1 MYTLLQFSQN
11 SQLKEKLLATR
22 GKTLALATSLDK
34 FWGIG
39 LSEKDSNCYVKSK
52 WIGLN
57 KLGNILMEVR
67 DKLIEEENDKEEIQ
81 EIKNLKYKHV
91 L

>member
-1 MYTLLQFSQN
+1 M
-11 SQLKEKLLATR
+11 
-22 GKTLALATSLDK
+22 ALATPLDK

-39 LSEKDSNCYVKSK
+39 LSEKDLNSLSKSK
-52 WIGLN
+52 WKGLN

-81 EIKNLKYKHV
+81 EIKSIKTTYSYV

>member
-1 MYTLLQFSQN
+1 MLST
-11 SQLKEKLLATR
+11 E
-22 GKTLALATSLDK
+22 GKILALATALDK

-39 LSEKDSNCYVKSK
+39 LSEKDSNSHIKAK
-52 WIGLN
+52 WKGLN

-81 EIKNLKYKHV
+81 EIKNINNN
-91 L
+91 